1 MRVAFSFPDRWRN
14 HQRTCKLRGEM
25 TNLLNEGRIREIRE
39 SAVVGILA
47 RGNGGFDQGDG
58 SENNENMLTY

>member
-1 MRVAFSFPDRWRN
+1 
-14 HQRTCKLRGEM
+14 M